1 MLSRI
6 KKFIFKPDC
15 VKQGKTNIIIF
26 KNENG
31 EKKIEV
37 IIKKSNDSSQTN
49 GISVVFCH
57 LI

>member
-37 IIKKSNDSSQTN
+37 IIKKVTTHRKQMEFRLFFV
-49 GISVVFCH
+49 I
-57 LI
+57 